1 MLKELKELWSY
12 RELLYVMVQRELRIR
27 YKNSALGV
35 VWSFLNPIFQVLIM
49 SLVFGTFMEIKIP
62 NYTAYML
69 SAYLPFMF
77 FQYSVLDAA
86 QSILVQVP
94 LIKKIYF
101 PREILPLAT
110 VISNFIHLL
119 IGLLIFFGYMLIVYI
134 RDPRVWP
141 FHLTILYLPVL
152 LLFSLMLATGAS
164 LIISAL
170 NTFFEDV
177 KYIVNVVM
185 QVMFY
190 LCPIIYFEEMV
201 ANNHLNLQSNWLLY
215 KLYNLNP
222 LAALSHGYRRI
233 LLAKTDVTVHG
244 DTAKPLPMELVWKY
258 LLVSGVVSF
267 VVLVFGY
274 WLFNRLKWKFVE
286 RP

>member
-12 RELLYVMVQRELRIR
+12 RELLYVMVQRDLRIR

-35 VWSFLNPIFQVLIM
+35 VWSFLNPLLQVLVM
-49 SLVFGTFMEIKIP
+49 SFVFSNFLRIQVP

-77 FQYSVLDAA
+77 FQFSVLDSA
-86 QSILVQVP
+86 QSILAQAP

-110 VISNFIHLL
+110 VIANFIHLL
-119 IGLLIFFGYMLIVYI
+119 IGFVIFFGLLLLAYI
-134 RDPRVWP
+134 RDPRVVP
-141 FHLTILYLPVL
+141 FQATTIYFPVL
-152 LLFSLMLATGAS
+152 LLILFAFSLGVAF
-164 LIISAL
+164 IISAL

-177 KYIVNVVM
+177 KYLA
-185 QVMFY
+185 QVGLY
-190 LCPIIYFEEMV
+190 LLMYMCPIIYFAEMV
-201 ANNHLNLQSNWLLY
+201 ANSHTNQKYGFLLY

-222 LAALSHGYRRI
+222 IAALCHGFRKV
-233 LLAKTDVTVHG
+233 LLAPVDVPVG
-244 DTAKPLPMELVWKY
+244 AEMAKHMPTPWNYIGVAAI
-258 LLVSGVVSF
+258 VSVVT
-267 VVLVFGY
+267 LVFGY

>member
-1 MLKELKELWSY
+1 MRKELKELWSY

-35 VWSFLNPIFQVLIM
+35 IWSFLNPILQVLVM
-49 SLVFGTFMEIKIP
+49 STVFGVFMDIKVP

-69 SAYLPFMF
+69 AAYLPFMF

-86 QSILVQVP
+86 QSILIQVP

-119 IGLLIFFGYMLIVYI
+119 IGYVIFFGLLVLVYI
-134 RDPRVWP
+134 RDPRVIP
-141 FHLTILYLPVL
+141 FQATTIYLPIL
-152 LLFSLMLATGAS
+152 LLFSLMLATGSA
-164 LIISAL
+164 LIVSAL
-170 NTFFEDV
+170 NTFYEDV

-190 LCPIIYFEEMV
+190 LCPIIYFTESV
-201 ANNHLNLQSNWLLY
+201 ANAKRLSGDSGHLIF

-222 LAALSHGYRRI
+222 LAALSHGYRKV
-233 LLAKTDVTVHG
+233 LLAPTEVVVHG
-244 DTAKPLPMELVWKY
+244 DKAQPLDMPWNYVMIA
-258 LLVSGVVSF
+258 GITSF
-267 VVLVFGY
+267 FVLIFGY
-274 WLFNRLKWKFVE
+274 WLFNRMKWKFVE

>member
-1 MLKELKELWSY
+1 MRKELKELWSY

-35 VWSFLNPIFQVLIM
+35 IWSFLNPLLQVLVM
-49 SLVFGTFMEIKIP
+49 STVFGVFMDIKVP

-69 SAYLPFMF
+69 AAYLPFMF

-86 QSILVQVP
+86 QSILIQVP

-119 IGLLIFFGYMLIVYI
+119 IGFVIFFGLLLLVYI
-134 RDPRVWP
+134 RDPRVIP
-141 FHLTILYLPVL
+141 FQATTIYLPIL
-152 LLFSLMLATGAS
+152 LLFSFMLATGAAF
-164 LIISAL
+164 IVSAL
-170 NTFFEDV
+170 NTFYEDV

-190 LCPIIYFEEMV
+190 LCPIIYFMESV
-201 ANNHLNLQSNWLLY
+201 ANAKLNIKSDHLIF

-222 LAALSHGYRRI
+222 LAALSHGYRKV
-233 LLAKTDVTVHG
+233 LLAPTDVVVHG
-244 DTAKPLPMELVWKY
+244 DIAHALVMPWKY
-258 LLVSGVVSF
+258 VMIAGITSF
-267 VVLVFGY
+267 IVLIFGY
-274 WLFNRLKWKFVE
+274 WLFNRMKWKFVE

>member
-1 MLKELKELWSY
+1 MRKELKELWSY

-35 VWSFLNPIFQVLIM
+35 IWSFLNPILQVLVM
-49 SLVFGTFMEIKIP
+49 STVFGVFMDIKVP

-69 SAYLPFMF
+69 AAYLPFMF

-86 QSILVQVP
+86 QSILIQVP

-119 IGLLIFFGYMLIVYI
+119 IGFVIFFGLLLLVYI
-134 RDPRVWP
+134 RDPRVIP
-141 FHLTILYLPVL
+141 FQATTIYLPIM
-152 LLFSLMLATGAS
+152 LLFSFMLATGSA
-164 LIISAL
+164 LIVSAL
-170 NTFFEDV
+170 NTFYEDV

-190 LCPIIYFEEMV
+190 LCPIIYFAEQV
-201 ANNHLNLQSNWLLY
+201 ANARLNVDSNHLIF

-222 LAALSHGYRRI
+222 LAALSTGYRKV
-233 LLAKTDVTVHG
+233 LLAPTPVLVHG
-244 DTAKPLPMELVWKY
+244 DKASALDMPWNYVLI
-258 LLVSGVVSF
+258 SGVTSF
-267 VVLVFGY
+267 VVMVFGY
-274 WLFNRLKWKFVE
+274 WLFNRMKWKFVE